1 MIYES
6 IFVHFNKRRKK
17 CQKNTCKGITMQVCT
32 IVKKKKRF
40 FRFTKASNK
49 CIVPSRSLLVLSFA
63 DIIRCFVDL
72 SLVWHAPTG

>member
-17 CQKNTCKGITMQVCT
+17 MSKKYMQRYHDASLYHSE
-32 IVKKKKRF
+32 KKKRF

-63 DIIRCFVDL
+63 DII
-72 SLVWHAPTG
+72 

>member
-32 IVKKKKRF
+32 IVKKKKKIF
-40 FRFTKASNK
+40 
-49 CIVPSRSLLVLSFA
+49 SFYES
-63 DIIRCFVDL
+63 IE
-72 SLVWHAPTG
+72 